1 MNIAPNVID
10 DLVRGG
16 VHALPT
22 QEARALLIDVQ
33 RGAFLDDVARQATAH
48 GLTSEEVMGAHAYLG
63 VRNLDGIEPQA
74 IADAVKAS
82 QAVKRNDVA
91 VIAYFA
97 DHNPVSDAPMI
108 AKEVEA
114 RGVNVRVYDGDRL
127 RVREGEL
134 WYTGVDGAADTKI
147 TLPEAVITRGVPTR
161 RMQPFEDAGVHMA
174 NRASVRPITLSK
186 NAQAPLFHE
195 AGVSH
200 PRTFQDLSSV
210 DEVRSAVDELG
221 FPAVVKTSNGAGGRG
236 VWIPKTQ
243 AEFDDMVKANPHAF
257 EDPKPQSLLVQ
268 EYLDVG
274 GADDRVTVAR
284 NVVTGEYDVV
294 SVHHRQGLGESG
306 IANGPEGSLYTRVPM
321 EQVDEATKREAIKA
335 AEAIGLDYAGIDVVT
350 TSQGRKVVLEG
361 NGTPG
366 IPELDVP
373 LPREEHSMPH
383 IADWLV
389 YGTRP

>member
-1 MNIAPNVID
+1 MNIAPGMID
-10 DLVRGG
+10 DLIRGG

-22 QEARALLIDVQ
+22 QEARAALIDTQ
-33 RGAFLDDVARQATAH
+33 RLVFMEDVARQASAH
-48 GLTSEEVMGAHAYLG
+48 GLTSDEVLGAHAMLG
-63 VRNLDGIEPQA
+63 VRNLDGIESAA
-74 IADAVKAS
+74 IADAVAAS
-82 QAVKRNDVA
+82 KAVKRNDVA

-97 DHNPVSDAPMI
+97 DHNPVSDGPQLANEI
-108 AKEVEA
+108 RT
-114 RGVNVRVYDGDRL
+114 RGVNVSVYDGDRL
-127 RVREGEL
+127 RVRDGEL

-186 NAQAPLFHE
+186 NAQAPLFK
-195 AGVSH
+195 ANDVAH
-200 PRTFQDLSSV
+200 PYTYENLSST
-210 DEVRSAVDELG
+210 DEVRAAVDELG

-236 VWIPKTQ
+236 VWIPKS
-243 AEFDDMVKANPHAF
+243 AEELDDVIRKNPKAF
-257 EDPKPQSLLVQ
+257 ENPKPESLLVQ
-268 EYLDVG
+268 EYVDVG

-284 NVVTGEYDVV
+284 DMAGEYDVV
-294 SVHHRQGLGESG
+294 SVHHRQGLGDSG

-321 EQVDEATKREAIKA
+321 SEVDEVTKQEAIKA
-335 AEAIGLDYAGIDVVT
+335 AKAIGLDYAGIDVVT
-350 TSQGRKVVLEG
+350 TSSGRKIVLEG

-373 LPREEHSMPH
+373 LPREEQSMPH